1 MTRLRALTHFTATA
15 LFAAAALLAA
25 PAGAPLGAQAHAPA
39 AGDTVH
45 RSAAVGAAIDRSLQ
59 GDSAGVHTGRHVG
72 NATQAHGAAAGNSG
86 HGAEAGAGGHGAAGG
101 DIIMPHITDS
111 HELEVP
117 WPSSHLAK
125 EVHLPR
131 FAPIM
136 LGGFALDLSPT
147 KHVVML
153 LLASVLCAATLLT
166 AAAAHKRHSHAVGRP
181 KGFASGIEATVLF
194 VRDEVILKNV
204 GHHGNAFVPYLL
216 ATFFFILFA
225 NILGLIPYGSTA
237 TGNISVTA
245 ALAILAFLVI
255 EIAGMRA
262 LGKDYIGTILYWPS
276 DMKNGP
282 MKLFLSL
289 ILSPVELLGKFTKP
303 FALAIR
309 LFANMTAGHV
319 IVLAFI
325 GMIFTFGSYLVA
337 VGPFLMALAIMLLEV
352 FVALLQAYIFTLLVS
367 VFIGQIREAHH

>member
-1 MTRLRALTHFTATA
+1 MTRPRSLTSRLARPLLAAATA
-15 LFAAAALLAA
+15 LGVALAAAQ
-25 PAGAPLGAQAHAPA
+25 PAGAQPA
-39 AGDTVH
+39 RGDTVS
-45 RSAAVGAAIDRSLQ
+45 RGAAVGAAIDRSLQ
-59 GDSAGVHTGRHVG
+59 GDSAGLRTGRHDA
-72 NATQAHGAAAGNSG
+72 NATQAHGSAAGN
-86 HGAEAGAGGHGAAGG
+86 AGAGHEGGAGAHGGG

-111 HELEVP
+111 RHLELPFIPCGRLACEV
-117 WPSSHLAK
+117 
-125 EVHLPR
+125 ELPH
-131 FAPIM
+131 FAPLH
-136 LGGFALDLSPT
+136 LGGLTVDLSPT

-153 LLASVLCAATLLT
+153 LVASLLCAVTLLT

-181 KGFASGIEATVLF
+181 KGFAAGIEAVVLF

-225 NILGLIPYGSTA
+225 NVLGLIPYGSTA
-237 TGNISVTA
+237 TGNISVTL
-245 ALAILAFLVI
+245 ALAVLAFLVI
-255 EIAGMRA
+255 EVAGMRA
-262 LGKDYIGTILYWPS
+262 LGKDYLGTILYWPS
-276 DMKNGP
+276 NMKNGP
-282 MKLFLSL
+282 MKVFLSL
-289 ILSPVELLGKFTKP
+289 ILTPVELLGKITKP

-337 VGPFLMALAIMLLEV
+337 VGPLLMALAIMLLEV

>member
-1 MTRLRALTHFTATA
+1 MTRFRVLKTA
-15 LFAAAALLAA
+15 LLALAAALAA
-25 PAGAPLGAQAHAPA
+25 PASAPSALGAQTHAAPA
-39 AGDTVH
+39 DTVH
-45 RSAAVGAAIDRSLQ
+45 RGAAVGAAIDRSLQ
-59 GDSAGVHTGRHVG
+59 GDSAAERTGHHAE

-86 HGAEAGAGGHGAAGG
+86 HGAAAGGHGASGG

-111 HELEVP
+111 HHLEVP

-125 EVHLPR
+125 EVELPR
-131 FAPIM
+131 WAPVHV
-136 LGGFALDLSPT
+136 GGLTLDLSPT
-147 KHVVML
+147 KHVVMML
-153 LLASVLCAATLLT
+153 IASVLCAATLLT
-166 AAAAHKRHSHAVGRP
+166 AASAHKRHSHAVGRP
-181 KGFASGIEATVLF
+181 RGFASGIEAVVLF

-225 NILGLIPYGSTA
+225 NVLGLIPYGSTA

-245 ALAILAFLVI
+245 ALAILAFVVI
-255 EIAGMRA
+255 EVAGMRA

-282 MKLFLSL
+282 MKVFLSM

-337 VGPFLMALAIMLLEV
+337 VGPVLMALAIMLLEV

>member
-1 MTRLRALTHFTATA
+1 MIRLRSVKLRLLA
-15 LFAAAALLAA
+15 AAAALATAVAPLAA
-25 PAGAPLGAQAHAPA
+25 QEAAHGGAHGAGQT
-39 AGDTVH
+39 AGDTVS
-45 RSAAVGAAIDRSLQ
+45 RSAAVGAAINRSLV
-59 GDSAGVHTGRHVG
+59 GDSAGLRTGRHDA

-86 HGAEAGAGGHGAAGG
+86 HGAAGG

-111 HELEVP
+111 RHLEIP
-117 WPSSHLAK
+117 WPSSHLAR
-125 EVHLPR
+125 EVELPH
-131 FAPIM
+131 FAPVR
-136 LGGFALDLSPT
+136 LGGLTIDLSPT
-147 KHVVML
+147 KHVVMM
-153 LLASVLCAATLLT
+153 LLASVLCAVTLIT

-181 KGFASGIEATVLF
+181 KGFAAGIEAVVLF

-245 ALAILAFLVI
+245 ALAVLAFIVI
-255 EIAGMRA
+255 EVAGMRA

-282 MKLFLSL
+282 MKVFLSL

-337 VGPFLMALAIMLLEV
+337 VGPVLMALAIMLLEV

>member
-1 MTRLRALTHFTATA
+1 MTRFRALKT
-15 LFAAAALLAA
+15 ALLALAAAFAA
-25 PAGAPLGAQAHAPA
+25 PALGGQAAAQPAHGAA

-45 RSAAVGAAIDRSLQ
+45 RGAAVGAAIDRSLQ
-59 GDSAGVHTGRHVG
+59 GDSGSERTGHHVG

-86 HGAEAGAGGHGAAGG
+86 HGAESSPGGHGAAGG

-111 HELEVP
+111 RHLELPFVPCGRLACEVELP
-117 WPSSHLAK
+117 HFAP
-125 EVHLPR
+125 VHL
-131 FAPIM
+131 
-136 LGGFALDLSPT
+136 GGLTVDLSPT

-153 LLASVLCAATLLT
+153 LVASLLCAATLLT
-166 AAAAHKRHSHAVGRP
+166 AAAAHRRHSHAVGRP
-181 KGFASGIEATVLF
+181 RGFAAGIEAVVLF
-194 VRDEVILKNV
+194 VREEVILKNV
-204 GHHGNAFVPYLL
+204 GHHGQGFVPFLL
-216 ATFFFILFA
+216 SLFFFILFA
-225 NILGLIPYGSTA
+225 NVLGLIPYGSTA
-237 TGNISVTA
+237 TGNIAVTA
-245 ALAILAFLVI
+245 TLAIVAFVVI
-255 EIAGMRA
+255 EVAGMRA

-282 MKLFLSL
+282 MKVFLSL

-337 VGPFLMALAIMLLEV
+337 IGPLLMALAIMLLEV